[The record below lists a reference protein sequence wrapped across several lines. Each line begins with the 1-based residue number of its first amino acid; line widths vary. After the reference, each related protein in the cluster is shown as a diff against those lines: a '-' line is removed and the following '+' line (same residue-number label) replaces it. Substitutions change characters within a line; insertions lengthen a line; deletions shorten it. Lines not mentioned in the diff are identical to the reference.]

1 MKFLTCLLF
10 LLFTTGFVYTDVN
23 KQFEEPTIDKL
34 VEWIPEQIPRTVSF
48 YFDTDGDGMSDLI
61 VAYFLI
67 EAYACKEKCTIEITD
82 NADHWILVS
91 SIGSNPFSYY
101 IIKKWSMWRKSE
113 TEDWQGLEKSSDS
126 VYKYKDNDELFND
139 RFLKLW
145 PDMAP

>member
-1 MKFLTCLLF
+1 MLRIACLLF
-10 LLFTTGFVYTDVN
+10 LLLTGFSYAEEN
-23 KQFEEPTIDKL
+23 KQFVEPTIDKL

-48 YFDTDGDGMSDLI
+48 YFDTNGDDMPDLI
-61 VAYFLI
+61 IAYFLI

-101 IIKKWSMWRKSE
+101 IIKKWSMWRRSE
-113 TEDWQGLEKSSDS
+113 AENWQGVDKSSDS
-126 VYKYKDNDELFND
+126 VYKYKDNDEWFND

>member
-1 MKFLTCLLF
+1 MLRIACLLF
-10 LLFTTGFVYTDVN
+10 LLLTGFSYAEEN

-48 YFDTDGDGMSDLI
+48 YFDTNGDDMPDLI
-61 VAYFLI
+61 IAYFLI

-101 IIKKWSMWRKSE
+101 IIKKWSMWRRSE
-113 TEDWQGLEKSSDS
+113 AENWQGVDKSSDS
-126 VYKYKDNDELFND
+126 VYKYKDNDEWFND